1 MESVWS
7 SGGSDT
13 EQMTYGGGGASDAIL
28 LAESEL
34 AEYADYMKKGAADN
48 IKQKISELQGAIAN
62 GDESLIQAG
71 INALM
76 SALSSAYDS

>member
-1 MESVWS
+1 
-7 SGGSDT
+7 
-13 EQMTYGGGGASDAIL
+13 
-28 LAESEL
+28 
-34 AEYADYMKKGAADN
+34 MKKGAADN
-48 IKQKISELQGAIAN
+48 IKQKISELQGAMAN